1 MTVYLLNLFSIPI
14 YALLLYFV
22 DVGSRKKNR
31 ILCGL
36 IGLQLFLTA
45 ALRATTV
52 GGDLENYIP
61 AFLTISEMS
70 WSELW
75 MYPWEYGFVLL
86 NKILS
91 LVSSNERVLLVG
103 VGLLVTIGYIRFIRV
118 YSKTAWLS
126 LFLLITF
133 GYYVS
138 SLSMLRQSLAIVCV
152 LNSIQYVENRD
163 LKRFALCVSVATF
176 FHYTAIAFFLLYP
189 FSRFRIS
196 IGYFVCLLVFTF
208 VFSVFAGKFV
218 LLQLIEKYYSI
229 YEGNMVSGEGY
240 NMLLLLLAITF
251 GGLLVR
257 HYNHI
262 ADRRLDVYCQMLILA
277 CCLQLISIQFS
288 LFARIVLYYQIGIV
302 VFIPEVLSFL
312 KNRHLTF
319 FCKIG
324 VSVGAIC
331 FFIWIYLAN
340 NSSGILPYTFLGE

>member
-91 LVSSNERVLLVG
+91 LASSNERVLLVG

-118 YSKTAWLS
+118 YSK
-126 LFLLITF
+126 
-133 GYYVS
+133 
-138 SLSMLRQSLAIVCV
+138 
-152 LNSIQYVENRD
+152 
-163 LKRFALCVSVATF
+163 
-176 FHYTAIAFFLLYP
+176 
-189 FSRFRIS
+189 
-196 IGYFVCLLVFTF
+196 
-208 VFSVFAGKFV
+208 
-218 LLQLIEKYYSI
+218 
-229 YEGNMVSGEGY
+229 
-240 NMLLLLLAITF
+240 
-251 GGLLVR
+251 R
-257 HYNHI
+257 H
-262 ADRRLDVYCQMLILA
+262 
-277 CCLQLISIQFS
+277 
-288 LFARIVLYYQIGIV
+288 G
-302 VFIPEVLSFL
+302 
-312 KNRHLTF
+312 
-319 FCKIG
+319 
-324 VSVGAIC
+324 
-331 FFIWIYLAN
+331 
-340 NSSGILPYTFLGE
+340 

>member
-91 LVSSNERVLLVG
+91 LASSNERVLLVG

-126 LFLLITF
+126 LFLLIAF
-133 GYYVS
+133 GYYIS

-152 LNSIQYVENRD
+152 LNSIQYVENRNF
-163 LKRFALCVSVATF
+163 KSF
-176 FHYTAIAFFLLYP
+176 F
-189 FSRFRIS
+189 
-196 IGYFVCLLVFTF
+196 FVCV
-208 VFSVFAGKFV
+208 GC
-218 LLQLIEKYYSI
+218 
-229 YEGNMVSGEGY
+229 
-240 NMLLLLLAITF
+240 
-251 GGLLVR
+251 
-257 HYNHI
+257 HI
-262 ADRRLDVYCQMLILA
+262 
-277 CCLQLISIQFS
+277 FS
-288 LFARIVLYYQIGIV
+288 LYGNSLFFTI
-302 VFIPEVLSFL
+302 SF
-312 KNRHLTF
+312 
-319 FCKIG
+319 
-324 VSVGAIC
+324 
-331 FFIWIYLAN
+331 
-340 NSSGILPYTFLGE
+340 

>member
-1 MTVYLLNLFSIPI
+1 MTAYLLNLFSIPL
-14 YALLLYFV
+14 YALLLCFV
-22 DVGSRKKNR
+22 GIDNRKKNR
-31 ILCGL
+31 VLCAL
-36 IGLQLFLTA
+36 VGLQLFLTA

-61 AFLTISEMS
+61 AFLTISKMS

-75 MYPWEYGFVLL
+75 EYPWEYGFVLL

-91 LVSSNERVLLVG
+91 LISSNERVLLVG
-103 VGLLVTIGYIRFIRV
+103 VGLLVTIGYIRFIRA

-126 LFLLITF
+126 LFLLMAF
-133 GYYVS
+133 GYYIS

-163 LKRFALCVSVATF
+163 FKRFVLCVLIAMF
-176 FHYTAIAFFLLYP
+176 FHYTAVAFFLLYP
-189 FSRFRIS
+189 FSRFRVS
-196 IGYFVCLLVFTF
+196 IGSFICLLVFAF
-208 VFSVFAGKFV
+208 LFSLFAGKFV

-257 HYNHI
+257 YYNHI
-262 ADRRLDVYCQMLILA
+262 ADKRFDIFCQMLILA
-277 CCLQLISIQFS
+277 CCLQLLSIQFS
-288 LFARIVLYYQIGIV
+288 LFARIVLYYQISIV
-302 VFIPEVLSFL
+302 VFIPEVLFFL
-312 KNRHLTF
+312 KDKQLTF

-324 VSVGAIC
+324 LSVGAVY
-331 FFIWIYLAN
+331 FFIWVYLGN
-340 NSSGILPYTFLGE
+340 NSSGILPYTFFWE